1 MTAAA
6 KGYHCI
12 FTIPDKMSQEKIDML
27 KAYGA
32 EVIVTAT
39 DLDHHH
45 PDNYVEVAKRIAS
58 QTPNALYTD
67 QYYNTHNP
75 EAHYLT
81 TGPEIWEATD
91 GMIDSFV
98 AGLGTGGTISGAGKY
113 LKEKAKEVGRT
124 VRVVGPDPHGSI
136 YKEAFYKGEWGEPSL
151 YRVEGIGHD
160 FMVGTLDFSVVDE
173 VVNVSDSREIIV
185 EEGRVEFENISFHY
199 GRTGGIIDNFTMSI
213 VGGEKV
219 GIVGRSGS
227 GKSTL
232 LNLILRFYDLES
244 GRILIDG
251 QDISRVLQESLRS
264 NFGVVS
270 QDT

>member
-1 MTAAA
+1 MAAAA
-6 KGYHCI
+6 KGDHCV

-27 KAYGA
+27 KAFGA

-136 YKEAFYKGEWGEPSL
+136 YKEALYKGEWGEPSL

-173 VVNVSDSREIIV
+173 VVNVSDRDSFFMARKLTRQ
-185 EEGRVEFENISFHY
+185 EGIFSGGSTGTVFHV
-199 GRTGGIIDNFTMSI
+199 M
-213 VGGEKV
+213 
-219 GIVGRSGS
+219 
-227 GKSTL
+227 
-232 LNLILRFYDLES
+232 LNW
-244 GRILIDG
+244 
-251 QDISRVLQESLRS
+251 
-264 NFGVVS
+264 VV
-270 QDT
+270 